1 MILAHSFKQGWLLHW
16 GKTFVSSYRWMQ
28 KIVVCGTYLP
38 PKSSQRCCIV
48 ENETFPTVPQ
58 EKYCTKREN
67 CSIKTKIVDIIFQ
80 YYVCDVMWWSL
91 FHFKSLIFR
100 LLWLEA
106 GLLVQKRKNLSF
118 FCKYKSIMHNQYKV
132 RKHYF
137 VAEEKVPEEKV
148 YNNLFEIC
156 SSASP
161 KNLRAEA
168 LPWRHLKCFLIL
180 TNPYRQQWHQQ
191 PVSASAPSLPGK
203 IVKLLL
209 LFKASKVRGWFQE
222 YGKSLPSHFKDTRHS
237 PSSATG
243 CYKLTLF
250 RAHMVICNCCHY
262 YY

>member
-1 MILAHSFKQGWLLHW
+1 MWRDVMVSFSFQKFYLSCLMTW
-16 GKTFVSSYRWMQ
+16 GRAA
-28 KIVVCGTYLP
+28 
-38 PKSSQRCCIV
+38 
-48 ENETFPTVPQ
+48 
-58 EKYCTKREN
+58 CTKGEN
-67 CSIKTKIVDIIFQ
+67 LRF
-80 YYVCDVMWWSL
+80 
-91 FHFKSLIFR
+91 FR
-100 LLWLEA
+100 
-106 GLLVQKRKNLSF
+106 
-118 FCKYKSIMHNQYKV
+118 KYKSIMHNQYKV

-148 YNNLFEIC
+148 HNNLFEIC

-161 KNLRAEA
+161 KNLRAEP

-191 PVSASAPSLPGK
+191 PVSASAPSLPGE